1 MAIKVKEGKHYEQAK
16 AGNKR
21 FIRHDVNLTAL
32 DRAKE
37 ITEDDEMRVEV
48 RFSSDKMVSMWY
60 GDEILV
66 HSEDAVDLSRFN
78 SGKCPVMKDHM
89 QDSDSQLAV
98 IESARIDDHY
108 GYATIRFSDSPDGK
122 QYYRDLIRGIRDC
135 FSFGYDVD
143 DFETDERDNK
153 NVKDQLYTATKWTP
167 REVSFTPFPADESAQ
182 AMRSERSDI
191 MFTFEEESMAKEKTD
206 ETPDEALEETREE
219 TDETKQERAKVKPA
233 ETDGDKTRDAQ
244 MIMKLCEDIE
254 TLDTERGV
262 QAIKDGKDFET
273 FQSEV
278 ITELA
283 NVRLNEQGDLE
294 PDESVRYTGTD
305 VATKDI
311 EEFRILNLINGHGN
325 PDGKVGARER
335 EICNEEAERL
345 GKANVPTQGYA
356 IPGSI
361 TGSRSQYN
369 QRNIERAAK
378 AARALTFST
387 DTEGG
392 HLVDEKLL
400 VENFID
406 ILYANHPVSGA
417 ANWITDVMGT
427 IAIPKQDG
435 RVVAAWTT
443 ETGDATESTP
453 SFELIQM
460 NPKELRGMVI
470 WSRTFAILSSL
481 DAENLARRNLMRQL
495 GETADKA
502 LLYGTGTGQE
512 IAGVSTIDGIDT
524 SPNSQRTRYSAT
536 DGITYKECV
545 NAIADIGNANA
556 MGMMA
561 QWILSWGF
569 WEDAM
574 TTTRLSH
581 GDMAI
586 LEDGMIAGFMADA
599 TSQCNSTVGV
609 DTDRNQAFFANWEHL
624 LVPMWGGID
633 IVVDPN
639 TLLQQ
644 GNIRAVAFMRIDTGI
659 AHDEAFQLLERTP

>member
-1 MAIKVKEGKHYEQAK
+1 MAIKVKGGKHYQQAK
-16 AGNKR
+16 TGNKR
-21 FIRHDVNLTAL
+21 FIRHDVQLKAL
-32 DRAKE
+32 DRAE
-37 ITEDDEMRVEV
+37 EMTPDDQMRVEV
-48 RFSSDKMVSMWY
+48 RFSSDAEVDMWY
-60 GDEILV
+60 GTEILK
-66 HSEDAVDLSRFN
+66 HGSDSVDLTPFN
-78 SGKCPVMKDHM
+78 SGKCPVMKDHNY
-89 QDSDSQLAV
+89 DSDSQLAV
-98 IESARIDDHY
+98 IEKSRIDDHY

-135 FSFGYDVD
+135 FSVGYDVREWEIKDADTD
-143 DFETDERDNK
+143 DPMY
-153 NVKDQLYTATKWTP
+153 VATKWMP
-167 REVSFTPFPADESAQ
+167 REISFTPFPADDSAQ
-182 AMRSERSDI
+182 AMRSQRSDI
-191 MFTFEEESMAKEKTD
+191 MFTFEEESMAKEK
-206 ETPDEALEETREE
+206 ETPEEKPEETRKETPEE
-219 TDETKQERAKVKPA
+219 KPEVKPA
-233 ETDGDKTRDAQ
+233 EIDGDKTRDAQ
-244 MIMKLCEDIE
+244 AIMKLCEDIE
-254 TLDTERGV
+254 PLDTERGV
-262 QAIKDGKDFET
+262 QAIKDGKDFVT
-273 FQSEV
+273 FQGEV

-283 NVRLNEQGDLE
+283 NVRLNEQGELE

-305 VATKDI
+305 VNPKDI
-311 EEFRILNLINGHGN
+311 DKFRILNLIAGAENT
-325 PDGKVGARER
+325 DGVLGGFER
-335 EICNEEAERL
+335 EICKAEKERL
-345 GKANVPTQGYA
+345 GKADIPSQGYS

-361 TGSRSQYN
+361 TGSRSQFN
-369 QRNIERAAK
+369 QRKIERAAK

-435 RVVAAWTT
+435 RVVASWTT

-460 NPKELRGMVI
+460 SPKELRGQVI
-470 WSRTFAILSSL
+470 WSRTFAMISSL
-481 DAENLARRNLMRQL
+481 DAENLARRNLMRQI
-495 GETADKA
+495 GETADAA

-512 IAGVSTIDGIDT
+512 IAGVATIDAIDT
-524 SPNSQRTRYSAT
+524 SPNDQRNRYSKAN
-536 DGITYKECV
+536 GVTYKDCV

-569 WEDAM
+569 WEMAM
-574 TTTRLSH
+574 TTTRLNH
-581 GDMAI
+581 GDVAVLDDMM
-586 LEDGMIAGFMADA
+586 MIAGFKADA
-599 TSQCNSTVGV
+599 TSQCKSVVGV
-609 DTDRNQAFFANWEHL
+609 DADRDQAFFANWEHL

>member
-1 MAIKVKEGKHYEQAK
+1 MAIKVKDGQHYQHAK

-21 FIRHDVNLTAL
+21 FIRHDVSFTAL
-32 DRAKE
+32 ERAE
-37 ITEDDEMRVEV
+37 GDDDDMSTI
-48 RFSSDKMVSMWY
+48 RFSSDRAVTMWF

-66 HSEDAVDLSRFN
+66 HSEDAVDLTRFN
-78 SGKCPVMKDHM
+78 SGKSPVMKDHRR
-89 QDSDSQLAV
+89 DSDGQIGV
-98 IESARIDDHY
+98 IEKAWIDEHY
-108 GYATIRFSDSPDGK
+108 GYAAVRFSDSEDGK
-122 QYYRDLIRGIRDC
+122 QYQRDLNRGIRDC
-135 FSFGYDVD
+135 FSIAYDVT
-143 DFETDERDNK
+143 DFETRNEDTDEA
-153 NVKDQLYTATKWTP
+153 VYIATKWTP
-167 REVSFTPFPADESAQ
+167 REVSFTPFPADDSAQ

-233 ETDGDKTRDAQ
+233 ETDKDKTRDAQ

-273 FQSEV
+273 FQGEV
-278 ITELA
+278 IKELA
-283 NVRLNEQGDLE
+283 NVRLNDDGDLE

-305 VATKDI
+305 VPQEDI
-311 EEFRILNLINGHGN
+311 DKFRILNLIAGHEN
-325 PDGKVGARER
+325 TDGLLGGFER
-335 EICNEEAERL
+335 EICQAEKDRL
-345 GKANVPTQGYA
+345 GKADIPSQGYS

-361 TGSRSQYN
+361 VGSRSQFN
-369 QRNIERAAK
+369 QRKIEQAAK

-417 ANWITDVMGT
+417 ANWIHDVMGT

-435 RVVAAWTT
+435 RVVTAWTT

-453 SFELIQM
+453 TFELIQM
-460 NPKELRGMVI
+460 SPKELRGMVI
-470 WSRTFAILSSL
+470 WSRTFAMISSL
-481 DAENLARRNLMRQL
+481 DAENLARRNLMRQI

-512 IAGVSTIDGIDT
+512 IAGVSTIDAIDT
-524 SPNSQRTRYSAT
+524 SPNSQRTRYSTA

-545 NAIADIGNANA
+545 NAIANVGNANA

-586 LEDGMIAGFMADA
+586 LEDDMIAGFKADA
-599 TSQCNSTVGV
+599 TSQCNSTVGA